1 MNRSI
6 ENWQVKNWEYLIQL
20 TIQNK
25 LPHSLLLQGAKG
37 LGLNSFAETL
47 AAWLLCNA
55 EKKDNLY
62 PCGQCTS
69 CQWIAAGT
77 HPDQL
82 IIMPESNNIKVDAI
96 REIRAFSGNKSL
108 GGQCRVIIISP
119 AEAMNL
125 SASNAL
131 LKILEEPL
139 ENTIFLLVA
148 HHISQVL
155 PTILSRCQKV
165 HFPSLNKTDFIEAM
179 TQKNIVSSSMI
190 DSLYELS
197 HGEPLAFPT
206 IQEQETVLKTQQ
218 KLISLI
224 EKCFEQSISPIEAAE
239 QVKLIEK
246 ESQMTF
252 ENLVDILL
260 GWLYKQVK
268 EKNNP
273 AFYAIYDKLMLIKK
287 HTITGAPINQVLWLE
302 DLFYAC

>member
-6 ENWQVKNWEYLIQL
+6 ENWQAKNWEYLVQL

-47 AAWLLCNA
+47 SAWLLCNA
-55 EKKDNLY
+55 EKKDSLY
-62 PCGQCTS
+62 PCGKCTS

-82 IIMPESNNIKVDAI
+82 IIIPESNNIKVDAI
-96 REIRAFSGNKSL
+96 REIRAFSENKSL
-108 GGQCRVIIISP
+108 GGQYRVIIISP
-119 AEAMNL
+119 AEAMNV

-131 LKILEEPL
+131 LKILEEPF

-148 HHISQVL
+148 HHISRVL

-165 HFPSLNKTDFIEAM
+165 YFASLNKQNFAEEMTKRNIAPHMIE
-179 TQKNIVSSSMI
+179 Q
-190 DSLYELS
+190 LYDLS
-197 HGEPLAFPT
+197 HGEPLAYSSV
-206 IQEQETVLKTQQ
+206 QEQETLVKTQQ
-218 KLISLI
+218 KLICLI
-224 EKCFEQSISPIEAAE
+224 EKCLARTVSPVDAAE

-260 GWLYKQVK
+260 GWLYKQII
-268 EKNNP
+268 EKHNT
-273 AFYAIYDKLMLIKK
+273 ALYEIYDKLILIKK